1 MSASCALHTGSPFSL
16 PSAASWLSGKCR
28 LRIERLTRNIR
39 ILSLLSNKIQYVKLG
54 KFATTVQVR
63 RYSLQLFIYSSNIFL
78 SRVTLRYR
86 EKTDLTP
93 SPGRRLYFEVPLRA
107 HISSNVGHRSPHPPC
122 EGSAIVEGE
131 VADAGFIFVPSSFF
145 VGDGSGADDT
155 VRTTR
160 ELGPVHPYATVRP
173 SPSAQHQGSPGSQT
187 LALSFP
193 SPHSVCQS

>member
-145 VGDGSGADDT
+145 IGGFWSGRHSRDNEGARSRST
-155 VRTTR
+155 PTRRYVHRLLRITKARLVRKHW
-160 ELGPVHPYATVRP
+160 L
-173 SPSAQHQGSPGSQT
+173 
-187 LALSFP
+187 
-193 SPHSVCQS
+193 